1 MAFPPASTRYDEIY
15 DFLLSS
21 PSPEEVVAL
30 HAPENLQQRLD
41 ELLELNRQRQL
52 SVSEQEELDDLLRL
66 NRFIG
71 RLKVRAR
78 QKLAGK

>member
-1 MAFPPASTRYDEIY
+1 MAFPPASTRYDESY

-21 PSPEEVVAL
+21 PSPDEVVAMR
-30 HAPENLQQRLD
+30 APKNLQQRLD
-41 ELLELNRQRQL
+41 ELLELNRQREL
-52 SVSEQEELDDLLRL
+52 TVSEREEFDDLLRL